1 MVSAVKFNCDISTSD
16 STVPLGLE
24 IWLNDQQ
31 IFNQD
36 WVTDPITFCH
46 NLYDDKESAQE
57 LRFLLKNKKSNH
69 TQIDQSGKIIH
80 DACLSLSSLS
90 FDKINL
96 AQIFVEHAI
105 YSHDF
110 NGAGPAVQE
119 KFYGLMGCNG
129 AVTFKFNTPIYTW
142 LLENM

>member
-1 MVSAVKFNCDISTSD
+1 MASAVKFNCNISTSD
-16 STVPLGLE
+16 NTVPLGLE

-36 WVTDPITFCH
+36 WVTDSITFCH
-46 NLYDDKESAQE
+46 DVYDKEPAQE

-80 DACLSLSSLS
+80 DACLNLSALS
-90 FDKINL
+90 FDQIDL
-96 AQIFVEHAI
+96 SQIFIEHAI
-105 YSHDF
+105 YRHNF

-129 AVTFKFNTPIYTW
+129 VVIFKFNTPIYTW